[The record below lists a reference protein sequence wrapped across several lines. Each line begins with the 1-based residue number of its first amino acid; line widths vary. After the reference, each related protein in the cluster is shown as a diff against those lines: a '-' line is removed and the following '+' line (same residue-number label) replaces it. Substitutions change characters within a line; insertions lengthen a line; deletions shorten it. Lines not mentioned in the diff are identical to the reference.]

1 MQEVLAA
8 IRAAG
13 YTTGVNAIPTQ
24 YSVYDG
30 TALPGLRL
38 TGATDS
44 LDASNVQF
52 GTASLKL
59 VATGTQIVL
68 TLATTG
74 YPATIQPYWK
84 WIASL
89 YCRTD
94 QSSLSGTL
102 KVVTAAGS
110 YSADISGAVTALAWS
125 RLYGDYDLTADGS
138 TNCTLT
144 LTLNTTA
151 GATYWLEAWQLEPVQ
166 GDTTLPSPFIITS
179 PPRTWGQVVNDG
191 NKPADGADVTSQ
203 NTALDTAHVNGVVS
217 STV

>member
-1 MQEVLAA
+1 MGCQVSTNQAPQQPTTVLPANLPQTQADWSRFIQRMQEVLNA

-44 LDASNVQF
+44 LDAANVQF

-102 KVVTAAGS
+102 KVVTAAGA
-110 YSADISGAVTALAWS
+110 Y
-125 RLYGDYDLTADGS
+125 
-138 TNCTLT
+138 
-144 LTLNTTA
+144 
-151 GATYWLEAWQLEPVQ
+151 
-166 GDTTLPSPFIITS
+166 
-179 PPRTWGQVVNDG
+179 
-191 NKPADGADVTSQ
+191 
-203 NTALDTAHVNGVVS
+203 
-217 STV
+217 